1 MLPTAGNTP
10 RDVLAVLRAHA
21 ARGGGENQLLA
32 MGAQPQSGGRARRL
46 RSAAAAIRAD
56 RAASCP

>member
-1 MLPTAGNTP
+1 MLSTAGNPP

-21 ARGGGENQLLA
+21 ARAGGA
-32 MGAQPQSGGRARRL
+32 IDRARRL
-46 RSAAAAIRAD
+46 QSTAAAIRAD